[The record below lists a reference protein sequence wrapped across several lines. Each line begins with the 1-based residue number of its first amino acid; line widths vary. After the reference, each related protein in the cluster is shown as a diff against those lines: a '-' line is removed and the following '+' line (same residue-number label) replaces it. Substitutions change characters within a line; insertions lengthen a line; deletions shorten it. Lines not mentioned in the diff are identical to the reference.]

1 MHRVNL
7 NQERF
12 NQQVIDNASFGI
24 ALVGSEGVILTV
36 NPAMERIFGYSK
48 AELDGMKLQEL
59 FNPDDEFGNI
69 HDLRELMGDRT
80 DIQLETRF
88 LSKKGD
94 QMWGMLTLKFFSGE
108 DHPSYYICQI
118 VDITKQKE
126 SEQRLQESVERYTSL
141 KNTTMTPS
149 FPLAWTAGLLTPTVW
164 LKK

>member
-88 LSKKGD
+88 LSKKGIRC
-94 QMWGMLTLKFFSGE
+94 GECSLSSFSAE
-108 DHPSYYICQI
+108 RIIHR
-118 VDITKQKE
+118 ITFVK
-126 SEQRLQESVERYTSL
+126 SLTSL
-141 KNTTMTPS
+141 SKRNPS
-149 FPLAWTAGLLTPTVW
+149 SAFRSP
-164 LKK
+164 